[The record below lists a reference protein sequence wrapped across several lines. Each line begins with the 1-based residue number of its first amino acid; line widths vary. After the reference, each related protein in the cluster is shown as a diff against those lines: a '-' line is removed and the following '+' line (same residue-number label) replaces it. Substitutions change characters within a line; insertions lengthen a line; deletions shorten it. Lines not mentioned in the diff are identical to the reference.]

1 MGSHQKKWPAS
12 GAWLGAAPVLTVRD
26 SGGAERGDS
35 AAGDGSSVRRRAG
48 LFAEQRGRE
57 KGRGKWGSR
66 PGRAEE
72 GGGPTCARSGGLASS
87 GAPPAEV
94 DGGRAPWSEQGRK
107 WAPKSGPCGYSARRR

>member
-1 MGSHQKKWPAS
+1 MAGLGSLVGRGS
-12 GAWLGAAPVLTVRD
+12 GAD
-26 SGGAERGDS
+26 SERQRWSSNLGGAERGDS

-72 GGGPTCARSGGLASS
+72 GGSDMRAEWGPGRQWRAPGGGGRRSGA
-87 GAPPAEV
+87 V
-94 DGGRAPWSEQGRK
+94 V
-107 WAPKSGPCGYSARRR
+107 